1 MGVTRTSRFHLGIPP
16 PAGPK
21 LFRISLN
28 WYLVLARLNVSSSF
42 VSSLLLTCLDMT
54 CEGVVK
60 VSVPPRAAEVI
71 AAGVKTVAAAR
82 LGVGRAAATMEV
94 KMVQETEVI
103 SVRRRWGNPE
113 VTSAEVEMMEARA
126 AVVVRVERATPGSRV
141 AQGTRLAAA
150 GNGAPRQWAR
160 RVPVTLC

>member
-1 MGVTRTSRFHLGIPP
+1 
-16 PAGPK
+16 
-21 LFRISLN
+21 
-28 WYLVLARLNVSSSF
+28 
-42 VSSLLLTCLDMT
+42 MT

-82 LGVGRAAATMEV
+82 VGVGRAAATMEV

-160 RVPVTLC
+160 RVPVTLCWQGEQKRPVQKLRDFFAEFFSKSRDFFVEFFSVFFSAL

>member
-1 MGVTRTSRFHLGIPP
+1 
-16 PAGPK
+16 
-21 LFRISLN
+21 
-28 WYLVLARLNVSSSF
+28 
-42 VSSLLLTCLDMT
+42 
-54 CEGVVK
+54 
-60 VSVPPRAAEVI
+60 
-71 AAGVKTVAAAR
+71 
-82 LGVGRAAATMEV
+82 MEV

-160 RVPVTLC
+160 RVPVTLCWQGEHPVQKLRDFFAEFFLVFFSAL